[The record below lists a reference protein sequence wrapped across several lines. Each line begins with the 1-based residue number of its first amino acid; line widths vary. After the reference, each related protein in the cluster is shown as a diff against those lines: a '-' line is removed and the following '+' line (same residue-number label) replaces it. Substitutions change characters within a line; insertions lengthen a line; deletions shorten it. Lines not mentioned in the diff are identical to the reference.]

1 MFKNITPRQIA
12 IYTALIISLVESI
25 LLLVIVQFFNFD
37 YRWINYL
44 ILFGGSLLF
53 SYFIILLVVQKF
65 IFRKIKLIYKNIRDF
80 RVGKIK
86 KGIEPEIDVDSNVF
100 DHVELEVKEW
110 TAQKQKEIEDLK
122 MLENYRREYIGN
134 VAHELK
140 TPVFN
145 IQGYIHTLLDGG
157 LRDDNINELYLSKAG
172 QNVERLITVIEDLD
186 VISKLES
193 GKMILEMQNFDIR
206 TLASEVFDDL
216 ELKARNKNIKLN
228 FKDGAAIPFNV
239 TADRESIRTVLNNLI
254 SNSIKYGKE
263 DGKTNVG
270 FYDMDTYI
278 LVEVSDNGIGVEQKH
293 LRHLFDRFYRVDKS
307 RSRKEGGS
315 GLGLSIVKH
324 ILEAHNEPINVR
336 STPGVG
342 TTFGFTLRKSGTKSI

>member
-1 MFKNITPRQIA
+1 MFKNVTPRQIA
-12 IYTALIISLVESI
+12 IYTALIVSIVES
-25 LLLVIVQFFNFD
+25 LLLMFIIQFFNFESN
-37 YRWINYL
+37 WVNYL
-44 ILFGGSLLF
+44 FLFIGSLIF
-53 SYFIILLVVQKF
+53 SYIIILLVVQKF

-100 DHVELEVKEW
+100 ENVEFEVKEW
-110 TAQKQKEIEDLK
+110 TAQKQKEIEELRL
-122 MLENYRREYIGN
+122 LENYRREYIGN
-134 VAHELK
+134 VAHELR

-145 IQGYIHTLLDGG
+145 IQGYVHTLLDGG
-157 LRDDNINELYLSKAG
+157 LQDENINEVYLNKAAL
-172 QNVERLITVIEDLD
+172 NVERLITVIEDLD

-206 TLASEVFDDL
+206 QLVEEVFMEL
-216 ELKARNKNIKLN
+216 EMKAINKDVNLN
-228 FKDGAAIPFNV
+228 FKEGAGSGYIV
-239 TADRESIRTVLNNLI
+239 TADRESIRTVFNNLI
-254 SNSIKYGKE
+254 SNSIKYGKPG
-263 DGKTNVG
+263 GKTNVG
-270 FYDMDTYI
+270 FYDMEGYL
-278 LVEVSDNGIGVEQKH
+278 LVEVSDNGIGIEQKH

-324 ILEAHNEPINVR
+324 VLEAHNEPINVR

-342 TTFGFTLRKSGTKSI
+342 TTFGFTMRKAKM